1 MKNTKEKTIY
11 INETFINA
19 ENALRSIHSINNG
32 SIAYTNSEDEEDV
45 IELPFNKGQVALDDF
60 ISFIST
66 KTGISKKYLKDQN
79 VVFFKFKRGFR
90 ISYGKVFAIVNEM
103 YLNKNYRK
111 EFYDTC
117 DFTEEYNSVQGYMDC
132 YRYMTLEEIY
142 EKIRNHFN
150 VKHADG
156 FIKYHAC
163 ISKPDDVRHNIGF
176 IRRSNKDF
184 VIIEPGYYYLDYITR
199 RIMEHVSGKIDLKE
213 INNPLLKEDA
223 ENSKAQIIHL
233 GEKHYYISE
242 LVTKEIYRKY
252 PDAAEKMYLDINVKY
267 DDVYAGYY
275 GIYDDVSSWN

>member
-1 MKNTKEKTIY
+1 METKEKTIW
-11 INETFINA
+11 IDGTINA

-32 SIAYTNSEDEEDV
+32 SIRYNNSEDKEDI
-45 IELPFNKGQVALDDF
+45 IELPFEKKSSVPFD
-60 ISFIST
+60 SFMSVVS
-66 KTGISKKYLKDQN
+66 KYTGISEKYLKNPD
-79 VVFFKFKRGFR
+79 VVFFKFERKFR
-90 ISYGKVFAIVNEM
+90 IPYSKVFAVVNEM
-103 YLNKNYRK
+103 HLNKNYKK
-111 EFYDTC
+111 EFYDASE
-117 DFTEEYNSVQGYMDC
+117 FSEEYASVQGYMDC

-142 EKIRNHFN
+142 EKIRNHFG

-163 ISKPDDVRHNIGF
+163 ISKPDDVRRNIGF
-176 IRRSNKDF
+176 VRRSNKDF
-184 VIIEPGYYYLDYITR
+184 MIIEPGYYYLDYITR

-213 INNPLLKEDA
+213 INNPLFKEDA
-223 ENSKAQIIHL
+223 ENSRAQTIHL

-275 GIYDDVSSWN
+275 GIYDDISSWN